1 MAPIPATS
9 PRPILKRSSQSHSD
23 NPTNDNLPP
32 LRIPRQ
38 CPNTVHFPPSPILA
52 RTFSAYS
59 SSTYDRSPIVV
70 LPNICALP
78 ARGCPGRTYLPG
90 CPVPVSPSTSPDS
103 NAHKSAMKAKGAHI
117 HPRRALTF
125 GLVVPEPTPDCATR
139 LAVPPPLVPDVSSE
153 SDESDGLTCS
163 PSRFDASASVTGPL
177 SLLSVSSLPNL
188 KLGESMLHSPESPDE
203 EEYRYFTYEEEKRRR
218 RKRDRGKGGREQS
231 PRRRTRGHDQGTRD
245 LERKTADGIFGEEL
259 EEDDDAEDD
268 DIAECRYKSFYSGTT
283 LRGCGLDTIDDTC
296 LGGF

>member
-1 MAPIPATS
+1 MSPIPAAS
-9 PRPILKRSSQSHSD
+9 PRPILKRSSHSHSD
-23 NPTNDNLPP
+23 NPTNDKVPP

-59 SSTYDRSPIVV
+59 PSTYDRSPIVV
-70 LPNICALP
+70 APNICALP

-90 CPVPVSPSTSPDS
+90 CTVLLSPSNSPDS
-103 NAHKSAMKAKGAHI
+103 NARKSALNAKGKHI
-117 HPRRALTF
+117 HPRRALNF
-125 GLVVPEPTPDCATR
+125 GLAPEPTPDCATVP

-163 PSRFDASASVTGPL
+163 PSIFDASAGVTSAL
-177 SLLSVSSLPNL
+177 SSLSVSSLPNL
-188 KLGESMLHSPESPDE
+188 KFGESMLHSPESPDE
-203 EEYRYFTYEEEKRRR
+203 EEYQYHTYEEEKRRR

-231 PRRRTRGHDQGTRD
+231 PRRLVRGHDQNARD
-245 LERKTADGIFGEEL
+245 LERKPTDGDDL
-259 EEDDDAEDD
+259 EGDDDAEDD
-268 DIAECRYKSFYSGTT
+268 DIAECRYKSFYSGTA
-283 LRGCGLDTIDDTC
+283 LRGCGLDTDDDTC

>member
-1 MAPIPATS
+1 MSPIPATS
-9 PRPILKRSSQSHSD
+9 PRPILKRSPQSHPD
-23 NPTNDNLPP
+23 NPTNDKFPP

-90 CPVPVSPSTSPDS
+90 CTVPPSSSTSPDS
-103 NAHKSAMKAKGAHI
+103 NAHKSTLKAKGKHM

-125 GLVVPEPTPDCATR
+125 GLVPEPTPNCATGP
-139 LAVPPPLVPDVSSE
+139 LAVPPQLVPDVSSE

-163 PSRFDASASVTGPL
+163 PTFFDTSAIATSPL
-177 SLLSVSSLPNL
+177 TSLSVSSLPNL

-203 EEYRYFTYEEEKRRR
+203 EEYQYYTYEEEKRRR
-218 RKRDRGKGGREQS
+218 RRRDRGKGGREQS
-231 PRRRTRGHDQGTRD
+231 PRRLTRGHDQGTRD
-245 LERKTADGIFGEEL
+245 LERKPTDGEEL

-268 DIAECRYKSFYSGTT
+268 DIAECRYKSFYSG
-283 LRGCGLDTIDDTC
+283 LRGCGLDTNDDTC

>member
-1 MAPIPATS
+1 MSPTPAPS
-9 PRPILKRSSQSHSD
+9 PRPILKRSSHPHPD
-23 NPTNDNLPP
+23 NPINDNLPP
-32 LRIPRQ
+32 LRIHRQ

-90 CPVPVSPSTSPDS
+90 TAPASPSTSSDS
-103 NAHKSAMKAKGAHI
+103 NIHKSALKAKGTHM

-125 GLVVPEPTPDCATR
+125 GLVPESTPDSATHP
-139 LAVPPPLVPDVSSE
+139 LAVPPPLVPDISSE

-163 PSRFDASASVTGPL
+163 PSFFDASASVTGPL
-177 SLLSVSSLPNL
+177 SSLSISPLSNL

-203 EEYRYFTYEEEKRRR
+203 EEYQYFTYEEEKRRR

-245 LERKTADGIFGEEL
+245 LERKLTDGIFGDEL
-259 EEDDDAEDD
+259 EDDDDAEDD
-268 DIAECRYKSFYSGTT
+268 DIAECRYKSFYSGTA
-283 LRGCGLDTIDDTC
+283 LRGCGLDAIDDTC